1 MNRSVLP
8 HVSCAVALLF
18 ASGVGAQSK
27 SGVTAEVQATYPG
40 SEALYLDLHRHPE
53 LSLHETETA
62 ARLASELRQ
71 IGYEVTTGVGRTG
84 VVGVLK
90 NGAGPT
96 VLLRT
101 ELDALPVT
109 ENTGLTFASTVR
121 TKDDAGNEV
130 GVMHACGHDA
140 HMAAWVGTARIMAAN
155 RGTWR
160 GTLVLIGQPA
170 EEIVSGA
177 KAMIADG
184 LLTRF
189 PRPDFALAVHD
200 DARLPSGIVGYH
212 AGPLLSNADAVTI
225 TIFGRG
231 GHGARPDATVDPI
244 VIAARTVLALQTIV
258 SREMSPFD
266 PAVITV
272 GSIHGGTKNNIIP
285 DEVKLLL
292 TVRSF
297 TTPVR
302 QHLLSSIRRIAK
314 AEAEAAGAPREPLI
328 EYGPPATALVN
339 DSALTQRV
347 AAALVREMG
356 PARAK
361 DTPPEMVS
369 EDFSEFQ
376 LAGIPTL
383 MLRVGAVEPAKFDA
397 AMKAGTPLPSL
408 HSSQFWPDREP
419 TIKTAMMAEVIALRE
434 LMPSQ
439 RAR

>member
-1 MNRSVLP
+1 MIRYALP
-8 HVSCAVALLF
+8 RASCAAAFLL
-18 ASGVGAQSK
+18 ASSLSAQTK
-27 SGVTAEVQATYPG
+27 SGVSAEVQATYPG
-40 SEALYLDLHRHPE
+40 SETLYLDLHRHPE
-53 LSLHETETA
+53 LSFHETETA
-62 ARLASELRQ
+62 AKLATALQ
-71 IGYEVTTGVGRTG
+71 QLGYEVTTGVGRLG

-109 ENTGLTFASTVR
+109 ENTGLPFASTVR
-121 TKDDAGNEV
+121 TKDDAGNDV

-155 RGTWR
+155 RGAWR

-170 EEIVSGA
+170 EETVSGA

-200 DARLPSGIVGYH
+200 DARLPAGIVGYH
-212 AGPLLSNADAVTI
+212 AGPILTNADAVTI

-231 GHGARPDATVDPI
+231 GHGARPEATVDPI

-258 SREMSPFD
+258 SRETSPFD

-285 DEVKLLL
+285 DEVKLQL

-302 QHLLSSIRRIAK
+302 QHLLSAIDRIAK
-314 AEAEAAGAPREPLI
+314 AEAAAAGAPREPLI
-328 EYGPPATALVN
+328 ERGPAANALVN
-339 DSALTQRV
+339 DSALTRRV
-347 AAALVREMG
+347 SAALIRELG

-361 DTPPEMVS
+361 DTPPEMAS

-376 LAGIPTL
+376 LAGIPSL
-383 MLRVGAVEPAKFDA
+383 MLRVGAVEQTKYDA
-397 AMKAGTPLPSL
+397 AMKTGATLPSL

-419 TIKTAMMAEVIALRE
+419 TIKTAMTAEVIALRE
-434 LMPSQ
+434 LMPSP
-439 RAR
+439 AR